1 MLRGGAQRRRNMS
14 GRSLTATVDIMSNI
28 FRPGVHAE
36 IVRRLEA
43 LDPTATRRWGR
54 MTPHQAVC
62 HLSDSFKA
70 SLGDRPLQPR
80 PLTVK
85 RRLQRIFAFTL
96 PLPWPKGVPTPPQVD
111 AEKGGT
117 PPGDFERDVAELID
131 LLARYVASD
140 GRTLA
145 RHYVWG
151 DLSRGESGRYGYR
164 HVDHHLRQF
173 GA

>member
-1 MLRGGAQRRRNMS
+1 
-14 GRSLTATVDIMSNI
+14 MSNI
-28 FRPGVHAE
+28 FRPGAHAE
-36 IVRRLEA
+36 IVRRLEG
-43 LDPTATRRWGR
+43 LNPNATRLWGR

-70 SLGDRPLQPR
+70 ILDDRPLPAQ
-80 PLTVK
+80 PLTLT

-96 PLPWPKGVPTPPQVD
+96 PLPWPKGVPTSPEVD

-117 PPGDFERDVAELID
+117 PPGNFERDVAELID
-131 LLARYVASD
+131 LLERYVASD
-140 GRTLA
+140 GRTLG

-151 DLSRGESGRYGYR
+151 DMSRGEWGR
-164 HVDHHLRQF
+164 HMDHHLRQF